1 MPMPIPELRTPRLLL
16 RAWREEDLA
25 PFAEMNRDPAVMEH
39 FPGLLS
45 REESDDLAS
54 RIRIHFERNGFSFWA
69 VEEEAAGFIG
79 MVGLVATRY
88 EAHFTPAI
96 EIGWRL
102 ASSAWG
108 HGYATEAALACL
120 AFGFEELQRE
130 EIVSMTVA
138 RNHRSR
144 RVMEKIGMH
153 RSEADDFDH
162 PLVEE
167 GPLKRHVLY
176 RLTRAG
182 WSSSRRSSR

>member
-1 MPMPIPELRTPRLLL
+1 MSIPELRTPRLLL
-16 RAWREEDLA
+16 RAWREEDLT
-25 PFAEMNRDPAVMEH
+25 PFAELNRDPAVMEH

-54 RIRIHFERNGFSFWA
+54 RIRLHFERYGFSFWA
-69 VEEEAAGFIG
+69 VEEKAAGFIG
-79 MVGLVATRY
+79 MVGLVSTRY

-108 HGYATEAALACL
+108 RGYATEAALACL

-130 EIVSMTVA
+130 EIVSMTIP

-144 RVMEKIGMH
+144 RVMEKIGMQ

-162 PLVEE
+162 PLVEA